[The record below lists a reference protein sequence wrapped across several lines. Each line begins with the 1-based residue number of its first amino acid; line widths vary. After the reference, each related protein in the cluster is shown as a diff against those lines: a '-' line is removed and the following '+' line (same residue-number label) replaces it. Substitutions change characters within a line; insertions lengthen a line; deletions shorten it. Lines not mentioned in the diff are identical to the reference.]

1 MSNVYLVLALAALVV
16 FVSMACKVSQILREQ
31 RTTNDL
37 LRELLK
43 SQ

>member
-1 MSNVYLVLALAALVV
+1 MREMYLVLSFAALAV
-16 FVSMACKVSQILREQ
+16 FFSMAYTVSQILREQ

-43 SQ
+43 R